1 MKTFLLLVALCAAIA
16 VPAIVLAQQGG
27 PPGPMGPGGWHSPSP
42 QMRAAMDKA
51 HADAKVAAYAALSP
65 AHATQVQAIVSQV
78 AAGTLDRRAAGA
90 QIDALLTPD
99 EQKSVLAA
107 GEKARSEMRAAM
119 AANGMAPP
127 PGPPSAAGPPPPPG
141 AAGPPQYGRFGPP
154 SAGRVLLMLSRA
166 PDQMRSTMP
175 GPRRSSAP

>member
-51 HADAKVAAYAALSP
+51 HADGKAAAYAALSP

-78 AAGTLDRRAAGA
+78 AAGTLDRRAAAA

-99 EQKSVLAA
+99 EQKAVLAA
-107 GEKARSEMRAAM
+107 GQKARNEMRAAM

-127 PGPPSAAGPPPPPG
+127 PGPPAAGAPPPPG

-154 SAGRVLLMLSRA
+154 SAGRMLLMLSVT
-166 PDQMRSTMP
+166 PDQLRSMIP